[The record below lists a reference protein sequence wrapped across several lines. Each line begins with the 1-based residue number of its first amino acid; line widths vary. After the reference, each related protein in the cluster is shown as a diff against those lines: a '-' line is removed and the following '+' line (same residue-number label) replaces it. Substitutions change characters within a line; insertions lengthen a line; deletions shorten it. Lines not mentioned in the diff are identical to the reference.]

1 MQSDVIAVSTSHLRP
16 YLLDNLIQHKITE
29 PVFPVIREI
38 KVVRVKGHGA
48 RVLLAERPNRACPAV
63 HFRVEAAP
71 VGVIQRHFPDG
82 VNQHTAAQGV
92 VIVAQRAGSV
102 FRRDLL
108 RNCVVRDV
116 GVNRLTQAGNRPV
129 ADVAAADA
137 YRGLERTERRLIPAQ
152 DVGAVQI
159 NIALNNMIGVHAVD
173 DTGLR

>member
-38 KVVRVKGHGA
+38 KVVRVEGHEA

-71 VGVIQRHFPDG
+71 VGVIQRHFPNGVALAG

-92 VIVAQRAGSV
+92 VIVAQRAGSRILA
-102 FRRDLL
+102 RRALKLGICTEPTTDKSLS
-108 RNCVVRDV
+108 
-116 GVNRLTQAGNRPV
+116 
-129 ADVAAADA
+129 
-137 YRGLERTERRLIPAQ
+137 RTSKRKYPMSVDNQ
-152 DVGAVQI
+152 KCQI
-159 NIALNNMIGVHAVD
+159 SSPSS
-173 DTGLR
+173 R

>member
-38 KVVRVKGHGA
+38 KVVRVEGHGA
-48 RVLLAERPNRACPAV
+48 RILLAERPNCACPAV

-82 VNQHTAAQGV
+82 VALAGVNQHTAAQGV

-102 FRRDLL
+102 FRRDRLGN
-108 RNCVVRDV
+108 RVVRDV

-152 DVGAVQI
+152 DIGAVQI
-159 NIALNNMIGVHAVD
+159 NIALNNMIGVHA
-173 DTGLR
+173 

>member
-38 KVVRVKGHGA
+38 KVVRVEGHDA

-82 VNQHTAAQGV
+82 VALAGVNQHTAAQGV

-102 FRRDLL
+102 FRRDRLGN
-108 RNCVVRDV
+108 RVVRDV

-159 NIALNNMIGVHAVD
+159 NIALNNLAYMP
-173 DTGLR
+173 

>member
-71 VGVIQRHFPDG
+71 SIATVS
-82 VNQHTAAQGV
+82 TAK
-92 VIVAQRAGSV
+92 
-102 FRRDLL
+102 
-108 RNCVVRDV
+108 
-116 GVNRLTQAGNRPV
+116 
-129 ADVAAADA
+129 
-137 YRGLERTERRLIPAQ
+137 Q
-152 DVGAVQI
+152 DVPCA
-159 NIALNNMIGVHAVD
+159 AYS
-173 DTGLR
+173 T